1 MKPSSIIAA
10 FAVVAIAV
18 GGARADG
25 GRMPQDPA
33 VRVALER
40 LAHGDTLGAIHT
52 LAKADLERTQDP
64 RWFVLLGRLYREQRT
79 ITSRLRSQQVLER
92 AAQLFPDD
100 SGVMLELGLTYYAQ
114 TFYPDAVRYFERCLA
129 ASPDECR
136 AMYKLGVIHYER
148 WKLRVNSYM
157 DEAEEA
163 TEWLGRTI
171 DCDSTNLDAAERYVN
186 ALYGVGR
193 GDDAARAARHLA
205 ERFPGSAEFPLMVGT
220 LAYEDGRLAAADSAY
235 DAALERMSGEERAA
249 YASLQRNVL
258 GYRDLEAFEKA
269 TAQEKPVMERA
280 FWITADPDPTTDINE
295 GKLEHFYRTFRS
307 DVFFSHAK
315 AGVTWTHPQ
324 VRGWETERG
333 ETSIKLGW
341 PTAIHASHGGDRY
354 EVWSYVN
361 GEDVFTVPFLD
372 PVGSGNLTVP
382 PIRGNFLG
390 MIRDLSRIST
400 AKSPSVF
407 VDGAIDAVAFM
418 DDQFRCTVYICM
430 HANADSLLRNADV
443 PTLRNFRVRARFF
456 DKGWIPEETDSLL
469 IPAHEIA
476 MIPGSRFRIYD
487 VVLDRT
493 VPFDNY
499 HVACTLEDDA
509 GHAKAALRCVCEASH
524 LSRSGLTSSELLF
537 LRDGPP
543 GASFVRGG
551 ELLMPNPWRGYGNGQ
566 RVGVYFEVYNLSVA
580 AGASR
585 YRVTYE
591 IYEDREESRTGWD
604 RLGRFIANFVGMDQG
619 APVLAQ
625 AFDRTGDSH
634 RSSERMA
641 IDVDLLPE
649 GRYRLWVEI
658 EDLISGALWETSRS
672 FFKVGSPEVA
682 QDETRRR

>member
-18 GGARADG
+18 GGVRADSG
-25 GRMPQDPA
+25 HAPKDPA
-33 VRVALER
+33 IRFALER
-40 LAHGDTLGAIHT
+40 LADGDTPGAIKA
-52 LAKADLERTQDP
+52 LAKADLERTHNP
-64 RWFVLLGRLYREQRT
+64 RWFVLLGRLYREQGT
-79 ITSRLRSQQVLER
+79 ITSRLQSQQVLER
-92 AAQLFPDD
+92 AVQLFPDD

-163 TEWLGRTI
+163 AEWLGRTI
-171 DCDSTNLDAAERYVN
+171 ECDTTNLDAAERYVN
-186 ALYGVGR
+186 ALYGIGR
-193 GDDAARAARHLA
+193 GEDAARAARRLA
-205 ERFPGSAEFPLMVGT
+205 VRFPESTEFPLMVGT

-235 DAALERMSGEERAA
+235 DAALERMNEEERTA
-249 YASLQRNVL
+249 YASLDRNVL
-258 GYRDLEAFEKA
+258 GYRDLDAFEKA

-295 GKLEHFYRTFRS
+295 GRLEHFYRTFRS

-315 AGVTWTHPQ
+315 AGVSWTQPQ

-341 PTAIHASHGGDRY
+341 PAGIYASHGGDRL
-354 EVWSYVN
+354 EVWSYAD

-372 PVGSGNLTVP
+372 PLGSGNLTVP

-390 MIRDLSRIST
+390 MIRDLNRVST

-430 HANADSLLRNADV
+430 HADADSLLRNADV
-443 PTLRNFRVRARFF
+443 SSLRNFRVRTRFF
-456 DKGWIPEETDSLL
+456 DKGWIPEETDTLL
-469 IPAHEIA
+469 IPAHKIA

-509 GHAKAALRCVCEASH
+509 GGAKAALRCVCEASH

-551 ELLMPNPWRGYGNGQ
+551 ELLMPNPWRSYGNGQ

-580 AGASR
+580 ARASR

-591 IYEDREESRTGWD
+591 IYEDREKSRTGWD

-619 APVLAQ
+619 APMLAQ
-625 AFDRTGDSH
+625 TFDRTGDSH

-641 IDVDLLPE
+641 VDVDLLPE

-658 EDLISGALWETSRS
+658 EDLISGAHWETSRN

-682 QDETRRR
+682 QDETHRR